1 MKGDQRWMGVDGR
14 CVESAQLVI
23 RGMASIIGET
33 GLRLSTTALRAAA
46 AGGREAIVDN
56 AARSPKLAA
65 MR

>member
-1 MKGDQRWMGVDGR
+1 LTDDGL
-14 CVESAQLVI
+14 ENSQLAI
-23 RGMASIIGET
+23 QLMASIIGEA
-33 GLRLSTTALRAAA
+33 GPPLSTTALRAAA